1 MSTDIK
7 SQLWNL
13 SFKRTHMR
21 GVEFRKLLAQAASEI
36 KRLELEVERLNEL
49 MVKHD

>member
-21 GVEFRKLLAQAASEI
+21 GVEFRKLLAQAANEI
-36 KRLELEVERLNEL
+36 KRLEAEVERLRGLAMKN
-49 MVKHD
+49 D